1 MSGSK
6 ITGNILV
13 KSRKNIINDDM
24 TGQGDEMQIR
34 SLKKKIYKL
43 RELNMK
49 TEQSKLESIISEI
62 KEAEE
67 KKEIKDVLEDME
79 KETVVIAIE
88 GEMDGLSEGETELA
102 LEKIEINQE
111 AKERREMRE
120 KFIKY
125 SKEIYKTGKD
135 YEMVYSHFEPSG
147 AEGRDF
153 NQEVDLFLERRKE
166 DIDYKPTFT
175 YPEMDKLDI
184 QKAENDLESLKTIEK
199 NVENETNQNVRNIV
213 LEMIV
218 VVKAKISIL
227 LEIKKGNSEK
237 AFENAKIAYG
247 DIDDQICQK
256 AEKYHRKKIEFL
268 KRNREKGI
276 VKSELEE
283 TIFNAEDI
291 KEYFDLALDKGNL
304 RYDNLEVI
312 IDKGVTAIDVRP
324 SDPNYDHPV
333 ILIPPDRK
341 VNGVELIQ
349 LVAHEIGCHVVQ
361 NHYNHKLG
369 LEGLSFGRDW
379 ETAQEGFAVRS
390 EARIKKAIFGDSA
403 VDFEYDV
410 NRAYYILAMQK
421 IKKGADFGEV
431 YDHIFNLWKEEFLA
445 EGDNEE
451 KSEEKASEETKRI
464 LRRVIRGMY
473 PYYFPKDRAYFEGE
487 FMALEIEK
495 EGVDKYPRQ
504 SRVDPALTS
513 DMIEIGVYPRSY
525 TYEKELEAATNVA
538 DRIWQDKGWP
548 VDYLKDKK
556 SAKKIR

>member
-1 MSGSK
+1 
-6 ITGNILV
+6 
-13 KSRKNIINDDM
+13 
-24 TGQGDEMQIR
+24 
-34 SLKKKIYKL
+34 
-43 RELNMK
+43 
-49 TEQSKLESIISEI
+49 
-62 KEAEE
+62 
-67 KKEIKDVLEDME
+67 
-79 KETVVIAIE
+79 
-88 GEMDGLSEGETELA
+88 
-102 LEKIEINQE
+102 
-111 AKERREMRE
+111 
-120 KFIKY
+120 
-125 SKEIYKTGKD
+125 
-135 YEMVYSHFEPSG
+135 
-147 AEGRDF
+147 
-153 NQEVDLFLERRKE
+153 
-166 DIDYKPTFT
+166 
-175 YPEMDKLDI
+175 
-184 QKAENDLESLKTIEK
+184 
-199 NVENETNQNVRNIV
+199 
-213 LEMIV
+213 MIV
-218 VVKAKISIL
+218 VVKAKINIL
-227 LEIKKGNSEK
+227 LEIKEGNSEK

-256 AEKYHRKKIEFL
+256 AEKYHGEKIEFL

-276 VKSELEE
+276 VKSDLERELEE

-304 RYDNLEVI
+304 RYNNLEVV

-341 VNGVELIQ
+341 VDGVKLIQ

-390 EARIKKAIFGDSA
+390 EARIKKAIFGDS
-403 VDFEYDV
+403 VIDFKYDV
-410 NRAYYILAMQK
+410 DRAYYILAMEK

-431 YDHIFNLWKEEFLA
+431 YDYIFNSWKEEFLA
-445 EGDNEE
+445 EGNDEG

-538 DRIWQDKGWP
+538 DQIWQDKGCP
-548 VDYLKDKK
+548 VDYLKDKN
-556 SAKKIR
+556 STKKHSR